1 MLLLTALNQN
11 KSPCKSI
18 KLSGAGE
25 KSNCLKETLKILKQ
39 ENVPFIKIG
48 GKVDRKLPLFGC
60 LS

>member
-1 MLLLTALNQN
+1 MYEENT
-11 KSPCKSI
+11 
-18 KLSGAGE
+18 
-25 KSNCLKETLKILKQ
+25 KETLKILKQ